1 MKINALLLILTFT
14 ISDKIW
20 SQTSVSERL
29 AGFEQRKTLQTNSL
43 VAQVPFKAVGP
54 SIFSCRVTDMDINP
68 KDPSIFYTA
77 YASAGLW
84 KSDNNGQSFKPIF
97 DNEAVMTIG
106 DIAVNWD
113 KNIIWIGTGEN
124 NSSRSSYSGVGVYK
138 STDDGKTWQHCGL
151 GESHHIGRIVLH
163 PTNPDIA
170 WVAALG
176 HLYTP
181 NKDRGIYKTIDGG
194 KTWTQTLFVNE
205 NAGAIDLMADA
216 NNPDILYS
224 SLWERSR
231 SAWNFNGSGSAS
243 GIYKSIDGGTTWVK
257 LNDAASGFP
266 TGDGTGRI
274 GLAQSKADGKTILF
288 AAIDNNTQKKEEKK
302 KEDFYVK
309 NDFRTITKEGFL
321 ALNKEKLV
329 EFLKKNDFPEKY
341 SVEKVIEMVKN
352 DKLKPI
358 ALVEFLE
365 DANSMLTET
374 EVTGAEVYRSDD
386 GGKTWK
392 KTHEVALDNVFYTY
406 GYYFAQI
413 TAAPNDPN
421 LLFLMGLPVL
431 RSDDAGKTWKALNDD
446 NVHGDHHY
454 MWINPNRKG
463 HIINGNDGGVNISYD
478 NGDHFV
484 KCNSPAV
491 GQFYSINVDNATP
504 YNIYGGAQDNGVW
517 MGPSDY
523 KTNDE
528 WHGSGQYPYKMIQG
542 GDGMQVQIDTRDNV
556 TVYTGYQFGNYY
568 RINTA
573 TGDRKY
579 ITPVHDLG
587 ERPYRWNW
595 QTPILLSS
603 HNQDIIYMGGNKLFR
618 SFDKGNHFEA
628 ISGDLTTGGK
638 KGNVAFSTITCIDE
652 SKLKFGLL
660 YVGTDDGNIWVS
672 KDAGTTWQ
680 GINFGLPNGLWVSR
694 IQASAFDKGTV
705 YMSLNGYRNDDFK
718 AYLYS
723 SSDYG
728 ATWKAIGTDLPAEP
742 INVVREDPKNANIL
756 YVGTDHSVYISFDKG
771 LTFNA
776 FHKDLPAAP
785 YHDLVVQARESDLI
799 LGSHG
804 RSLQIT
810 SVKEIQQLTP
820 EILKDELFVF
830 DVNKKKFDKNW
841 GKALNK
847 YSEIKDPI
855 AKMAL
860 FSAKGGNISIK
871 IKTEKGLVL
880 KTLDQKLAKGLNYL
894 DYNLDLDEKA
904 VSAYQIEL
912 NTAKKDKKDADI
924 SLKKADSKKYYL
936 QSGKYNIELV
946 HNGKTVTHTLLIE
959 APKEKAASKEE
970 EAESGEK
977 EGI

>member
-1 MKINALLLILTFT
+1 MKVNVLLLVLIVIFSNQVLA
-14 ISDKIW
+14 
-20 SQTSVSERL
+20 QTPVEDRL
-29 AGFEQRKTLQTNSL
+29 SGFEQRKNLQKSSI
-43 VAQVPFKAVGP
+43 VSQVPFKAVGP
-54 SIFSCRVTDMDINP
+54 SIFSCRVTDMHINP

-77 YASAGLW
+77 YAASGHW
-84 KSDNNGQSFKPIF
+84 KSENNGQSFKPIF

-124 NSSRSSYSGVGVYK
+124 NSSRSSYSGVGIYK
-138 STDDGKTWQHCGL
+138 STDEGKTWQYCGL

-205 NAGAIDLMADA
+205 NTGAIDLMADA
-216 NNPDILYS
+216 VNPNILYS

-231 SAWNFNGSGSAS
+231 SAWNFSGSGSAS
-243 GIYKSIDGGTTWVK
+243 GIYKSIDGGSTWSKV
-257 LNDAASGFP
+257 NAAASGFP

-274 GLAQSKADGKTILF
+274 GLTQSSANGKTVLF

-309 NDFRTITKEGFL
+309 NDFRNISKEDFL
-321 ALNKEKLV
+321 KLNKEKLD

-341 SVEKVIEMVKN
+341 TAEKVFEMVKT

-365 DANSMLTET
+365 DANSMLTDT

-386 GGKTWK
+386 EGKTWK
-392 KTHEVALDNVFYTY
+392 KTHDGALDNVFYTY

-421 LLFLMGLPVL
+421 LLFLMGLPIL
-431 RSDDAGKTWKALNDD
+431 RSDDGGKNWKSLNED

-454 MWINPNRKG
+454 VWINPNRKG

-478 NGDHFV
+478 NGEHFV

-528 WHGSGQYPYKMIQG
+528 WHSSGQYPYKSIQG
-542 GDGMQVQIDTRDNV
+542 GDGMQVQIDNRDNQ

-618 SFDKGNHFEA
+618 SMDKGNHFEA
-628 ISGDLTTGGK
+628 ISDDLTTGGK
-638 KGNVAFSTITCIDE
+638 KGNVAFSTITSIDE

-660 YVGTDDGNIWVS
+660 YVGTDDGNVWVS
-672 KDAGTTWQ
+672 KDAGSTWQ
-680 GINFGLPNGLWVSR
+680 SIINGLPKGLWVSR
-694 IQASAFDKGTV
+694 IQASAHDKNTA
-705 YMSLNGYRNDDFK
+705 YLSLNGYRNDDFK
-718 AYLYS
+718 AYLFGS
-723 SSDYG
+723 TDFG
-728 ATWKAIGTDLPAEP
+728 ATWKSIGTDLPSEP
-742 INVVREDPKNANIL
+742 INVVKEDPKNANIL
-756 YVGTDHSVYISFDKG
+756 YVGTDHGVYISFDKG

-776 FHKDLPAAP
+776 FCKDLPAAP
-785 YHDLVVQARESDLI
+785 YHDLVIQAREADLI

-804 RSLQIT
+804 RALQTT

-820 EILKDELFVF
+820 EILKDDLFVF
-830 DVNKKKFDKNW
+830 DINKKKFDKNW
-841 GKALNK
+841 GKAWDK

-855 AKMAL
+855 TKIAL
-860 FSAKGGNISIK
+860 FSAKGGDISIK
-871 IKTEKGLVL
+871 IKTDKGLIL
-880 KTLDQKLAKGLNYL
+880 KTLNQKVAKGLNYI
-894 DYNLDLDEKA
+894 DYNLDIDEKTIA
-904 VSAYQIEL
+904 AYEKEL
-912 NTAKKDKKDADI
+912 NDAVKDKKDNTI
-924 SLKKADSKKYYL
+924 KVTKADSKKYYL
-936 QSGKYNIELV
+936 QGGKYNIEFL
-946 HNGKTVTHTLLIE
+946 HNGKTITKTLMID
-959 APKEKAASKEE
+959 APKEKLADKE
-970 EAESGEK
+970 EAESKEK